1 MDLDGELKSC
11 AFGRGADYFGVA
23 DLVSAR
29 DFIRAQGGERV
40 AQYPRAVSIGIA
52 LQDSLVDLLPE
63 RKEYAAAMLYRHNGY
78 DVVNTALDQIALAV
92 ANIIQRAGY
101 RALPSPASKR
111 ASDEKIAGVI
121 SNKLPAHL
129 AGLGWIGKSCLLVT
143 PDHGPRVRWVTVLTD
158 APLAPTG
165 TPMEEQCGTC
175 TQCIDACPA
184 QAISGREFHEDEPR
198 EARFDAAACD
208 QYFREMEKA
217 RGIGVCGMCL
227 YICPYGRKTRV
238 PDESGHKRH
247 EKSGAG
253 DPVQDTATPAE

>member
-11 AFGRGADYFGVA
+11 ALGRGADYFGVA

-29 DFIRAQGGERV
+29 DFIRAQGGDRV

-63 RKEYAAAMLYRHNGY
+63 REEYAAAMLYRHNGY

-92 ANIIQRAGY
+92 ANTIQRAGY

-165 TPMEEQCGTC
+165 TPMEERCGTC
-175 TQCIDACPA
+175 APSPTGPG
-184 QAISGREFHEDEPR
+184 GRD
-198 EARFDAAACD
+198 
-208 QYFREMEKA
+208 
-217 RGIGVCGMCL
+217 RG
-227 YICPYGRKTRV
+227 
-238 PDESGHKRH
+238 
-247 EKSGAG
+247 
-253 DPVQDTATPAE
+253 